1 MRKNEYKN
9 SNGFLKALPYALIA
23 IVLAAIVVI
32 ITHI

>member
-9 SNGFLKALPYALIA
+9 SNGFLKTLPYVLIS